1 MGLPRLKK
9 KIQDHTLDKIKDTVD
24 EIQINADTNEEL
36 LRKLFH
42 LNNKIL
48 ELTTL
53 TNRSTLQMRATQQQ
67 IQETQ
72 KELLDLTSKLHSVI
86 MSNTITSNKEL

>member
-1 MGLPRLKK
+1 
-9 KIQDHTLDKIKDTVD
+9 
-24 EIQINADTNEEL
+24 
-36 LRKLFH
+36 
-42 LNNKIL
+42 
-48 ELTTL
+48 LTTL